1 MRYVEVLGSTIR
13 VGMACVR
20 TSLIFWHSNDI
31 NLISVVFRAG
41 YKLEAAIEHFKC
53 DVAEKVALDAGL
65 STGGFTDCLLQS
77 GAACVYGVD
86 VGYGQVSSSVS
97 NFVSVVYK
105 ELVKAMHLQFIS
117 RFDHQSA

>member
-1 MRYVEVLGSTIR
+1 MLKVLEVPSEL
-13 VGMACVR
+13 ACVP
-20 TSLIFWHSNDI
+20 TSLIFWHSCDI

-86 VGYGQVSSSVS
+86 VGYGQVCSYSIPVFHCCFLLV
-97 NFVSVVYK
+97 NF
-105 ELVKAMHLQFIS
+105 
-117 RFDHQSA
+117 